1 MGDEVRNAL
10 TTERTHP
17 AAGRKGQLRPLY
29 RLRITIGEK
38 EWDVPV
44 IERMIG
50 DHVLI
55 GCDIL
60 QHYRFIYDGLDGDD
74 GSFDLYLPD

>member
-1 MGDEVRNAL
+1 LPIPWAPGEE
-10 TTERTHP
+10 ER
-17 AAGRKGQLRPLY
+17 QLRPLY
-29 RLRITIGEK
+29 WLRITIGEQ

-44 IERMIG
+44 IERTTGADVI
-50 DHVLI
+50 I

-60 QHYRFIYDGLDGDD
+60 QRYRFTYDGLDGDD